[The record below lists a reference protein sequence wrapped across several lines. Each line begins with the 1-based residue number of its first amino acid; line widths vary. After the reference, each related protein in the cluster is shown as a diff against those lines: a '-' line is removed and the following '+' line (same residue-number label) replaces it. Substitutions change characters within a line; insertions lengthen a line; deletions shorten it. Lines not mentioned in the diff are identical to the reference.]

1 MLLIPLRLV
10 VHSFGFV
17 LVIMIFLLLGTFVA
31 MTTVD
36 VTKTSFYQLADLC
49 YQVKQGVTFNF
60 LFLTKWKRSST
71 QPFFRM
77 ASV

>member
-1 MLLIPLRLV
+1 M
-10 VHSFGFV
+10 
-17 LVIMIFLLLGTFVA
+17 IMIFLLLGTFVA

-49 YQVKQGVTFNF
+49 YQVKKGVTFNF

>member
-1 MLLIPLRLV
+1 M
-10 VHSFGFV
+10 
-17 LVIMIFLLLGTFVA
+17 IMIFLLLGTFVA

-49 YQVKQGVTFNF
+49 YQVIQGVTVNF